1 MDENNLKEK
10 DFQRY
15 VGWKTPVFIKIA
27 WSCLLMWI
35 LFYFSNYLYPSLKV
49 WLNK

>member
-15 VGWKTPVFIKIA
+15 VGWQVPLFIKIA
-27 WSCLLMWI
+27 WSCLTLWI
-35 LFYFSNYLYPSLKV
+35 LFYLGNFLVPSLRA
-49 WLNK
+49 WLK